1 MLLIYLGY
9 MWIKMLIRIDEH
21 ISKYF
26 VQQKLNE
33 ACFTESTAA
42 CFLFLSYLMKIS
54 FLCLSNP
61 LLFRA
66 PS

>member
-33 ACFTESTAA
+33 A
-42 CFLFLSYLMKIS
+42 
-54 FLCLSNP
+54 
-61 LLFRA
+61 
-66 PS
+66 